1 MEIKGKEP
9 ELVQNN
15 PHPLHRSPILNCQ
28 WCVLVYH
35 MAEFEAWHGSI
46 IGFETTRQTRQPTP
60 LAFIETPIHDE
71 VSELSTLFATEVIS
85 HGTGES

>member
-1 MEIKGKEP
+1 
-9 ELVQNN
+9 
-15 PHPLHRSPILNCQ
+15 
-28 WCVLVYH
+28 